1 MMRISSAD
9 QHEDVGYRI
18 GVEFGGRWWL
28 LAAFEERGGELG
40 EMSKKRVSPFLW
52 AVLLRGCFFLVGE
65 AYDVPPS
72 ITSSHLI

>member
-28 LAAFEERGGELG
+28 LGAFEERGGELG

-52 AVLLRGCFFLVGE
+52 AVLLRGCFFWWLRLTI
-65 AYDVPPS
+65 YRHPS
-72 ITSSHLI
+72 PLAI